1 MAKAIEFSS
10 VLWEDIMMRHVPINL
25 LLGLAR
31 SNKSLVYSI
40 ACLFP
45 ADSSRPGCAQYQ
57 KPKLASHS
65 PCDHQVNLIKK
76 IQLKSVFIHF
86 STVSLFLYLIFKRQF
101 VLNPFVAQ
109 LLFFSLFK
117 CISRKFFYFSLLD
130 ICCLRSYKQRHHN
143 SSHIR
148 LDQMSS
154 RLIFSFQQH
163 LVTDVYRRVRTK
175 EVLITV
181 APKILLT

>member
-65 PCDHQVNLIKK
+65 PCDHHYFLASLSAFQE
-76 IQLKSVFIHF
+76 SF
-86 STVSLFLYLIFKRQF
+86 STFL
-101 VLNPFVAQ
+101 
-109 LLFFSLFK
+109 S
-117 CISRKFFYFSLLD
+117 
-130 ICCLRSYKQRHHN
+130 
-143 SSHIR
+143 
-148 LDQMSS
+148 
-154 RLIFSFQQH
+154 
-163 LVTDVYRRVRTK
+163 
-175 EVLITV
+175 
-181 APKILLT
+181 